1 MTQEITLERVAP
13 VEQPHTESLE
23 APPLSGVVEALPLLD
38 SFNRRRVISPQAAP
52 AGRYLELFEEETSW
66 LLPLER
72 EVTHIGRG
80 LSVHVRFDD
89 QRVSRRHA
97 IIACRGSRV
106 RVLDDRSA
114 NGTFVNG
121 RRVGDADLADG
132 DVVLVGPVMLRYVE
146 VAA

>member
-1 MTQEITLERVAP
+1 MANHSTLERVAP
-13 VEQPHTESLE
+13 AQQAPTEAFE
-23 APPLSGVVEALPLLD
+23 APPLSGVVEALALLD

-52 AGRYLELFEEETSW
+52 RGRYLELVEDGTSW

-97 IIACRGSRV
+97 IVACRGGRV

-121 RRVGDADLADG
+121 RRIGDADLTDG

-146 VAA
+146 VPG